1 MVLNVFY
8 AQESPVVV
16 VVVVAVGNHVEN
28 TVSQPQP
35 FKQAPLLPTL
45 LPTFH

>member
-8 AQESPVVV
+8 AQESP